1 MSHFGPLRAHRFAAA
16 RAVLTPRAHM
26 WQTKYSGAAVVF
38 EEAQQVMQ
46 QSAADV
52 HGDPPKAPEGGS
64 RSFGGAFS
72 LSIAATIC
80 GPSLEMP

>member
-1 MSHFGPLRAHRFAAA
+1 MSPYGTLWKTTAHRFAAA

-26 WQTKYSGAAVVF
+26 WQTKYNGAAEVF

-52 HGDPPKAPEGGS
+52 QGEPPKAPPAEGGGS

-72 LSIAATIC
+72 LSIAATI
-80 GPSLEMP
+80 

>member
-1 MSHFGPLRAHRFAAA
+1 MFWQTIAHRFAAA

-26 WQTKYSGAAVVF
+26 WQTKYIGCAVDF

-72 LSIAATIC
+72 LSIAATI
-80 GPSLEMP
+80 